1 MLSVVQLQFIL
12 FETVLIFLIG
22 AFALWNWRKS
32 STIIKA
38 RNLELDDLA
47 FSRIAVNHADDG
59 LLLMDMSG
67 VIQWVNPAYCR
78 LMGREAHEMVGRNPQ
93 SFALLPDET
102 PSADVLKDFA
112 FDVTALQNAG
122 LENIRNQRKDGT
134 VFWNQIST
142 SFHKTA
148 SGKQYAVSVCRNV
161 TRSIEREKQLEATS
175 RELAHSASHDTLTG
189 VANRAALATYLN
201 GALLRAKTLN
211 SFVGV
216 LHIDLDKFKRVNDSF
231 GHSAGD
237 AVLVAVARRING
249 AIRGTD
255 MIARVGG
262 DEFVV
267 VFQGL
272 QQLSD
277 LAAVGASLLRA
288 VNGPVS
294 WGGNTLDCQ
303 ISIGAALSGDGGQDA
318 DTLLL
323 QSDFALY
330 DVKRTGPG
338 GLATYDKSLHARFIR
353 ETALAAD
360 LRLAIQNTSLA
371 FYFQPII
378 NVKTG
383 KICCIETLARWN
395 HPADGLIKPDV
406 FVPLASDLGL
416 LPRIDRQAADAAMDL
431 KNQLNHMGFAETKV
445 SFNASTDS
453 LLDPDF
459 AGDIVAS
466 LSHRGLRARDLI
478 VEARETADFS
488 IGNMNDAMSKAIT
501 ELNEL
506 GIGTIL
512 DDFGRGHAGL
522 MHLAKLRIKGVKLD
536 GRLTRNI
543 LSDPV
548 IEKVYGTT
556 IALCRDLGLSVTTEG
571 IETPEQ
577 AERLEALGSH
587 TLQGCWIAP
596 AMPQD
601 ELIAW
606 LNTGTDCP
614 RVAPSLSRGEITA

>member
-1 MLSVVQLQFIL
+1 MI
-12 FETVLIFLIG
+12 ILIG
-22 AFALWNWRKS
+22 VLALWNWRKS
-32 STIIKA
+32 SIIIKA

-47 FSRIAVNHADDG
+47 FSRIAVTHADDG

-78 LMGREAHEMVGRNPQ
+78 LMGREAHEMVGRHPQ

-102 PSADVLKDFA
+102 PTAEVLKNFA

-142 SFHKTA
+142 SFHTTA

-189 VANRAALATYLN
+189 AANRAALATYLN
-201 GALLRAKTLN
+201 GALLQAKTQN

-249 AIRGTD
+249 AIRGSD

-338 GLATYDKSLHARFIR
+338 GLATYDKALHARFIR

-360 LRLAIQNTSLA
+360 LRLAIQNTSLT
-371 FYFQPII
+371 FHFQPII
-378 NVKTG
+378 DVKSS
-383 KICCIETLARWN
+383 KICCVETLARWD
-395 HPADGLIKPDV
+395 HPTDGLVKPDV

-416 LPRIDRQAADAAMDL
+416 LPRIDRQAADAAMQL
-431 KNQLNHMGFAETKV
+431 KKQLDHMGFAETKV

-466 LSHRGLRARDLI
+466 LNQYELRARDLI

-488 IGNMNDAMSKAIT
+488 IGNMNDAMSKAIR

-536 GRLTRNI
+536 GRLTRHI